1 MSPQLRKTNP
11 ISRDNQ
17 DRGGKHNDTLPNTTK
32 TKMSDTP
39 TNSNRPST
47 EEGVKE
53 ARRVAREKA
62 LNARTEMLR
71 VMRELGEEKNPAEMT
86 REEVEREYRLLEEY
100 ARLKAVKAEADRE
113 EWELMTEEEKGRY
126 EEGEEEEDE

>member
-1 MSPQLRKTNP
+1 
-11 ISRDNQ
+11 
-17 DRGGKHNDTLPNTTK
+17 
-32 TKMSDTP
+32 MSDTP